1 MFNIQT
7 QSSSA
12 KFIVKTKKR
21 RGGGRADISKSTI
34 QLLRTQVGCFA
45 PDKTVLRSSRT
56 GNGGGGGL
64 KTMCLTQENR
74 IMKVSC
80 RLTSGRG
87 QTQIVQDM
95 KTEAKKQIGSRRG
108 VYKCCSVRACGLR
121 MKNPICMIRARYS
134 ACRRYLTDVLSIGG
148 FNTSASKPERTE
160 PQLL

>member
-1 MFNIQT
+1 MSDSQYLIFKPKVPEGRISQRAL
-7 QSSSA
+7 SSYYVH
-12 KFIVKTKKR
+12 KLDVLHLTKPYSDPP
-21 RGGGRADISKSTI
+21 AQET
-34 QLLRTQVGCFA
+34 
-45 PDKTVLRSSRT
+45 
-56 GNGGGGGL
+56 GGGGL

-148 FNTSASKPERTE
+148 FNTQCE
-160 PQLL
+160 